1 MDLGSEVSVNV
12 GGNMNERM
20 NILDIELDKMTAK
33 EAMRH
38 FVEYIDTEP
47 AEVIEFVTADSL
59 MQMDEVSGI
68 KKEVCGFELVLPAD
82 TTLLKTA
89 GISDKKILKDTENS
103 VLIKM
108 MFRYLHKNH
117 KRIYLLVDTQED
129 GRKVYE
135 YFEKHYP
142 GIQIGGI
149 AKVVQEDRA
158 DDMIVNAINGADI
171 DCVVS
176 YMSSPLQED
185 FISKTRNQ
193 LNIRI
198 WLGLGK
204 EVPVL
209 KHLRTKQVVLSRFIM
224 KKILQKEVEKR
235 KKSREYTRLSQ
246 K

>member
-38 FVEYIDTEP
+38 FVEYIDPEP
-47 AEVIEFVTADSL
+47 AEVMEFVTAESL